1 MPSSIGGRSGPLSV
15 VPAPPKPADNS
26 AWRTGLP
33 TGEVDLKL
41 TLRPYGYTHRMPDD
55 PFANYYATGS
65 THPPPDGAT
74 RDAFSSYEFS
84 LKGQNPGKLTL
95 SLELD
100 GKPVDLGFNEADGSF
115 SMMGGPEGYLSGLNL
130 VVRGDNRAAFT
141 TAAGGVSGTLA
152 PRTVELS
159 AAARGDAQVLDAL
172 KAADTFSG
180 APDGRT
186 SLREYQAARGHGPA
200 LTPAQDL
207 TLQKHLA
214 EVAPGGASPSYAG
227 WQLALPAGS
236 LHHGADF
243 VRLGGSTDGA
253 VRVEGENPGAVT
265 VRFATLDRGVRR
277 WEPQAAT
284 VQPDGSFDV
293 PGGVR
298 GRFLDDGRLELSG
311 LAGQPLREPRT
322 VSLARELPPNGWRES
337 LPAGAF
343 EGKSHFRV
351 WDAAAN
357 VGRANGQVTALL
369 NVQFSGTANG
379 DVRVFGVGNFS
390 SPEGARV
397 EADGSFKLSSP
408 GGTVQGRFVNG
419 RVTLEAYPGVDRAQV
434 DWGLMELQR

>member
-115 SMMGGPEGYLSGLNL
+115 SMMGGPEG
-130 VVRGDNRAAFT
+130 
-141 TAAGGVSGTLA
+141 
-152 PRTVELS
+152 
-159 AAARGDAQVLDAL
+159 
-172 KAADTFSG
+172 
-180 APDGRT
+180 
-186 SLREYQAARGHGPA
+186 
-200 LTPAQDL
+200 
-207 TLQKHLA
+207 
-214 EVAPGGASPSYAG
+214 
-227 WQLALPAGS
+227 
-236 LHHGADF
+236 
-243 VRLGGSTDGA
+243 
-253 VRVEGENPGAVT
+253 
-265 VRFATLDRGVRR
+265 
-277 WEPQAAT
+277 
-284 VQPDGSFDV
+284 
-293 PGGVR
+293 
-298 GRFLDDGRLELSG
+298 
-311 LAGQPLREPRT
+311 
-322 VSLARELPPNGWRES
+322 
-337 LPAGAF
+337 
-343 EGKSHFRV
+343 
-351 WDAAAN
+351 
-357 VGRANGQVTALL
+357 
-369 NVQFSGTANG
+369 
-379 DVRVFGVGNFS
+379 
-390 SPEGARV
+390 ARV

-419 RVTLEAYPGVDRAQV
+419 RVTLEAYPGVDRARV